1 MSDPYLQLTVAER
14 DGLARYLKLTP
25 PAFSEEIQ
33 RLIDSHSISL
43 VRRAVP
49 GDFVRSLI
57 KSDNDSLAVALDRIS
72 GDQWQGLCS
81 CSTLND
87 CVHCF
92 ATARA
97 ALNLT
102 SQTEFSVP
110 IPTRKSR
117 SRKGSTSDSP
127 APTTSTSTSASQ
139 KHTSLRA
146 FPDQVE
152 DLIGRNLI
160 ADERSY
166 LQRLARIFLR
176 VKQTGVVFSDDLAS
190 LFQGSEKIP
199 SYRHFG
205 YSGFH
210 PWPTAPENPVQCWQG
225 VAHAVRDSDLAYP
238 PFMDEVSRHFP
249 IPQPWLDAWRSEK
262 VQHWLKRIEHIQLD
276 ATSQSPPSPEPNP
289 DSEPAPRTDFR
300 LVLQSDRPV
309 VQILAPGPSP
319 TWSPLSNT
327 QLKRYCEALLD
338 GALNAVPEASLILSP
353 VGRCVLSGW
362 TGEFSYSGSGQFGA
376 ALARLLTQPSLRS
389 RILNSLLQPF
399 PYPPANASWHVEQP
413 ESAEGDYLFSLR
425 RSDGIPLT
433 QPFFKLP
440 GPTSM
445 WVTASELVRIPPI
458 PQGFHESKVTSIPAA
473 AVETSA
479 GIQLIHK
486 IGAPLT
492 PRIDSLVQQVSLTL
506 ALSLSI
512 NSSQP
517 GNSGRP
523 SERLHISI
531 NAIDSDSLIIESLNS
546 IGWTPT
552 RKPRHASHK
561 ITLYS
566 RNALLP
572 AQSII
577 NDIGAR
583 WDPVP
588 SIWYV
593 RITKNFPE
601 LFVNWVNSLPKDV
614 QLALSPEL
622 QSLLDDPVSA
632 DLDIEVKP
640 AGVDWFDLAVS
651 VKTPDV
657 DLTPEEL
664 QLLLNARG
672 GYVRLGAKGW
682 RRLAINVSPE
692 HEEQLAQL
700 GISPRD
706 FSSKPQRLHALQLA
720 DSAAS
725 KLLPQEQADLILR
738 RAEDIKASVTPPIPS
753 AIQAELRPYQLEGFH
768 FLAYLSENHF
778 GGVLADD
785 MGLGKTLQTLA
796 WIAWLRSRPDAAKRR
811 ILIVCPKSVAPNWES
826 EAKRF
831 LPDLRVNVWR
841 GERAADFKSS
851 LAECDALVINYPQLR
866 LVHEDVAAQP
876 FLAAILDEAQAIKNP
891 DSQTS
896 QAARAIQADHRL
908 ALTGTP
914 IENRLLDLWAIL
926 SFAMPG
932 ALGNRA
938 QFQQSFAKATDSLS
952 RKRLAARLRPFLLRR
967 TKSQVA
973 QDLPPRIEEDLVCEL
988 EGVQQSLYR
997 AEYKKARAL
1006 LLKLKTSADLDQF
1019 RFHFLTS
1026 LLRLRQIC
1034 CHPALVD
1041 AAQIKQ
1047 PSAKVEAL
1055 LDLLEPLLSEGH
1067 KVLIFSQFT
1076 SMLDILRTTI
1086 RERGWTDFHLAGDT
1100 EDRGPLVQSFNA
1112 HDGPAVF
1119 LISLKAGGFGLNLTS
1134 ASYVVLYDP
1143 WWNPA
1148 VENQAIDRTHRIGQ
1162 TATVF
1167 AYRLIVKG
1175 SIEEKIRIL
1184 QKEKQSLAQD
1194 ILGEERFSQSLSIS
1208 DLQFLFSSPEA
1219 PV

>member
-1 MSDPYLQLTVAER
+1 MSDPFLELTVAER
-14 DGLARYLKLTP
+14 HGLTRYLKQTP
-25 PAFSEEIQ
+25 PAFAEEIEG
-33 RLIDSHSISL
+33 LISARSISL
-43 VRRAVP
+43 HRRAIP
-49 GDFVRSLI
+49 GDLVRATVSLEG
-57 KSDNDSLAVALDRIS
+57 KTLAVALDRVS
-72 GDQWQGLCS
+72 GDQWEGVCS
-81 CSTLND
+81 CSTLPD

-97 ALNLT
+97 ALDIAGQ
-102 SQTEFSVP
+102 SEIP
-110 IPTRKSR
+110 IPTPPRKGR
-117 SRKGSTSDSP
+117 SRKGSPNLASLVPKPP
-127 APTTSTSTSASQ
+127 AQRT
-139 KHTSLRA
+139 L
-146 FPDQVE
+146 PDEIEEVM
-152 DLIGRNLI
+152 GRNLN
-160 ADERSY
+160 AEERSY
-166 LQRLARIFLR
+166 LLRLARIFHR
-176 VKQTGVVFSDDLAS
+176 VKQTGVVFGEDLAT
-190 LFQGSEKIP
+190 LFQNSEK
-199 SYRHFG
+199 SSGFRHFG
-205 YSGFH
+205 YGGFDA
-210 PWPTAPENPVQCWQG
+210 WPSPPQNAVQCWQG
-225 VAHAVRDSDLAYP
+225 IAHAVRNGDYSYP
-238 PFMDEVSRHFP
+238 KFMDEVARHFP
-249 IPQPWLDAWRSEK
+249 IPTSWLDAWRAEQ
-262 VQHWLKRIEHIQLD
+262 VQHWLKQIEHLNHNIEPQ
-276 ATSQSPPSPEPNP
+276 ASPTPDP
-289 DSEPAPRTDFR
+289 DSVPIARLDFR
-300 LVLQSDRPV
+300 LVLLPDRPV
-309 VQILAPGPSP
+309 IQLLFPGPNP
-319 TWSPLSNT
+319 TWSNLSNT
-327 QLKRYCEALLD
+327 QVKRHCEALLD
-338 GALNAVPEASLILSP
+338 GALNAVPEATFILSP

-362 TGEFSYSGSGQFGA
+362 TGEFSYTGSGQFGA
-376 ALARLLTQPSLRS
+376 ALARLLAQPSLRS
-389 RILNSLLQPF
+389 RILNSQFQPF
-399 PYPPANASWHVEQP
+399 PYPPASASWHVEQP
-413 ESAEGDYLFSLR
+413 ESPEGDYQFSLR
-425 RSDGIPLT
+425 RDDGLPISKPL
-433 QPFFKLP
+433 FKLP
-440 GPTSM
+440 GVAPI
-445 WVTASELVRIPPI
+445 WVTESDLIRVPPI
-458 PQGFHESKVTSIPAA
+458 PHGFQDSAVTSIPAA
-473 AVETSA
+473 AVETVA
-479 GIQLIHK
+479 GIQLLHK
-486 IGAPLT
+486 IGAPLPT
-492 PRIDSLVQQVSLTL
+492 RVEALVEHAKLTL
-506 ALSLSI
+506 CLVLTI
-512 NSSQP
+512 SQA
-517 GNSGRP
+517 GTSGRA
-523 SERLHISI
+523 SERLHIQI
-531 NAIDSDSLIIESLNS
+531 EARDPNAKVIESLNS
-546 IGWTPT
+546 IGWTST
-552 RKPRHASHK
+552 RRYRKPSAK
-561 ITLYS
+561 IVLYS
-566 RNALLP
+566 REALQP
-572 AQSII
+572 APSII
-577 NDIGAR
+577 ENFGAR
-583 WDPVP
+583 WDPATSV
-588 SIWYV
+588 WYV
-593 RITKNFPE
+593 RITKNFPD
-601 LFVNWVNSLPKDV
+601 LFILWVESLPKDV
-614 QLALSPEL
+614 ELILTPEL
-622 QSLLDDPVSA
+622 QSLLDAPVTA

-706 FSSKPQRLHALQLA
+706 FSAQPQRLHALQLA

-725 KLLPQEQADLILR
+725 KLLPQDQADLILR
-738 RAEDIKASVTPPIPS
+738 RAEDIKASVTPPIPPEL
-753 AIQAELRPYQLEGFH
+753 QAELRPYQLEGFH
-768 FLAYLSENHF
+768 FLAYLAENRF

-796 WIAWLRSRPDAAKRR
+796 WIAWLRSRPDAARGR

-831 LPDLRVNVWR
+831 LPNLRVNVWR
-841 GERAADFKSS
+841 GERVADFKSS

-866 LVHEDVAAQP
+866 IVHEDVAAQP

-896 QAARAIQADHRL
+896 QAARAIQADYRL

-938 QFQQSFAKATDSLS
+938 QFQQSFAKASDSLS

-973 QDLPPRIEEDLVCEL
+973 QDLPPRIEEDLICEL

-1041 AAQIKQ
+1041 VAQLKQ

-1112 HDGPAVF
+1112 HEGPAVF

-1134 ASYVVLYDP
+1134 ASYVVLFDP

-1162 TATVF
+1162 TSTVF
-1167 AYRLIVKG
+1167 AYRLIIKG
-1175 SIEEKIRIL
+1175 SIEEKIRVL

-1208 DLQFLFSSPEA
+1208 DLQFLFSTPEA